1 MLCLLCAAA
10 VPDDVR
16 AEEVTLAVAA
26 NFLIASRALKR
37 EFEASTGHRVN
48 VTSGSTGQLYAQ
60 IVNGAPY
67 DIFLAADQERPHL
80 VAASGLGDAASVF
93 TYAIGQL
100 ALWSGDPDRIHDG
113 QMMAALQSDF
123 RWFAIPE
130 PDLAPYG
137 AAARQAL
144 EKLGVWEE
152 LEPRIVKGQN
162 VAQTFAMI
170 ETGNAQLGLVALSQA
185 LVYQG
190 PASFRAVPA
199 ALYDPIRQDAIL
211 LSRAKDNDA
220 ARQFLEFLKMPA
232 AAAIM
237 QRFGYAQPGSY
248 D

>member
-1 MLCLLCAAA
+1 
-10 VPDDVR
+10 
-16 AEEVTLAVAA
+16 
-26 NFLIASRALKR
+26 
-37 EFEASTGHRVN
+37 
-48 VTSGSTGQLYAQ
+48 
-60 IVNGAPY
+60 
-67 DIFLAADQERPHL
+67 
-80 VAASGLGDAASVF
+80 
-93 TYAIGQL
+93 
-100 ALWSGDPDRIHDG
+100 
-113 QMMAALQSDF
+113 
-123 RWFAIPE
+123 
-130 PDLAPYG
+130 
-137 AAARQAL
+137 
-144 EKLGVWEE
+144 
-152 LEPRIVKGQN
+152 
-162 VAQTFAMI
+162 MI